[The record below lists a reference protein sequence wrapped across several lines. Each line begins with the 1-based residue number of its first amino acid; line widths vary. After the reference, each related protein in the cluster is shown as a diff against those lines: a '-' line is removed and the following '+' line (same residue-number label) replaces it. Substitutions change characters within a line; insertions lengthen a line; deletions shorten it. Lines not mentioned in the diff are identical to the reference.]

1 MKLDDVKVLIKQLEN
16 PKRRSFDEKLNPGIK
31 DIYGLTM
38 PQIKN
43 IANQIYKNDPILFL
57 ETNDFS
63 CYELKQLQAM
73 VIAKLKDI
81 DTALSYFKKFIPF
94 VNGWAVN
101 DTLCSYFKQAR
112 RYREKVFNFLSPY
125 FKSDKEFEQ
134 RIVSVMFLCHFLVDD
149 YIDQVIDILDQQK
162 LHDYYAKMGVAWAF
176 ATILAKYPDKGMSY
190 MKDNQLDKWTYKK
203 AIQKAI
209 ESFRVSDDIK
219 LALKSMRNMKG

>member
-112 RYREKVFNFLSPY
+112 HHREKVFNFLSPY